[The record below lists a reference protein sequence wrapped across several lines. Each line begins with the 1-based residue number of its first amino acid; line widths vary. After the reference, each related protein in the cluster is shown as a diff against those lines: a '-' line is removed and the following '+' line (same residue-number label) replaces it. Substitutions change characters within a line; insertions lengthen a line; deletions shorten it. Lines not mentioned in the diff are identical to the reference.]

1 MAAMSGH
8 ASAQSGLQCGL
19 SNGQKAT
26 GEPIPVGALVGQ
38 TGPDDFSASAAA
50 AAAYFKCVNDD
61 GGIRGRPVDHV
72 VVDDQWKP
80 KIAAKGGR

>member
-19 SNGQKAT
+19 SNGQKT
-26 GEPIPVGALVGQ
+26 TVEPIPVGALVGQ

-50 AAAYFKCVNDD
+50 AYFKCVNDD
-61 GGIRGRPVDHV
+61 GGIWGRPVDHV
-72 VVDDQWKP
+72 VVDDQWNP
-80 KIAAKGGR
+80 TIAAKGGR